1 MRRVLFVITRA
12 FVILLILNI
21 LTNNYFSYNFIN
33 IFVLS
38 MLSLPGIIVIYFG
51 AFLGNVIFNSPLS

>member
-12 FVILLILNI
+12 VVILLILNI

-38 MLSLPGIIVIYFG
+38 MLSLPGIIVIYIIS
-51 AFLGNVIFNSPLS
+51 LL

>member
-38 MLSLPGIIVIYFG
+38 MLPLPGIIVIYIIS
-51 AFLGNVIFNSPLS
+51 LL

>member
-21 LTNNYFSYNFIN
+21 LTNIT
-33 IFVLS
+33 L
-38 MLSLPGIIVIYFG
+38 LIY
-51 AFLGNVIFNSPLS
+51 LYSQCYPYQELL